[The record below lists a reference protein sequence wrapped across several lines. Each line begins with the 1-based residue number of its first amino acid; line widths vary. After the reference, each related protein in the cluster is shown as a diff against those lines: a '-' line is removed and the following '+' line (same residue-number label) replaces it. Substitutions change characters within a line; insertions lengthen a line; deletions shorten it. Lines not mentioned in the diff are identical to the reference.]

1 MKVFNILTGTQQKL
15 NTTFKKEQRTIETG
29 PDQERESRKN
39 QEVDIS
45 LKRISNT
52 HLLVLRVY
60 VG

>member
-29 PDQERESRKN
+29 TDQERESRKN